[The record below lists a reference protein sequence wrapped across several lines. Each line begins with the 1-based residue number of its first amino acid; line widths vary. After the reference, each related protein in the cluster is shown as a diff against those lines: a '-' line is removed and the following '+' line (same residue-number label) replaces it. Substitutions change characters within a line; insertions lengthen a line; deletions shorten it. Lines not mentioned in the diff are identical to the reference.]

1 MRKKAEN
8 KKIYKNDLRF
18 WWWWVIVESTNR
30 NMLPDPAGIQST
42 LNENSIN
49 ERGSQIQKKIMVGNL
64 KFSKVI
70 PKECREITLFS
81 KLGLKCV

>member
-8 KKIYKNDLRF
+8 KKNYKNDLRL

-30 NMLPDPAGIQST
+30 NMLPNPAGIQST

-49 ERGSQIQKKIMVGNL
+49 ERGSQIKK
-64 KFSKVI
+64 K
-70 PKECREITLFS
+70 
-81 KLGLKCV
+81 